1 MELSVPRCS
10 SSRSRRLRAVAT
22 KRRLWELSKSEHA
35 VGMDPMASTFYPAEF
50 YMASHHFLA
59 TLISQTSNVC
69 QAILES
75 VTQQKVPFHPE
86 ESGHDDDRGVQ
97 EEFVPHSAYVA
108 NEDSI
113 EFQDVPPDMS
123 VEKIAPTLNPDDQ
136 AIQMKYEARFIGNPW
151 FFLLPEECARISS
164 TSLSN
169 RENCHWGRNVHHD
182 TYVTEGYEAP
192 KSDASIIIDT
202 QLAEDACGQVSPPS
216 LATSPWEVAASA
228 GRDGQEQSASAL
240 ADQGAVDARTAVMML
255 DMNDM
260 VQAELER
267 IRQNTEKR
275 FVAFEADIEMILND
289 RSRLATEN
297 RELQRKYQSLKD
309 MYLDLCAKS

>member
-22 KRRLWELSKSEHA
+22 QRRLWEHA
-35 VGMDPMASTFYPAEF
+35 VRMDPMASTFYPAEF
-50 YMASHHFLA
+50 CMASHHFLA
-59 TLISQTSNVC
+59 ILISQTSNVC

-108 NEDSI
+108 NEDFI
-113 EFQDVPPDMS
+113 QFHDVPPDMS

-136 AIQMKYEARFIGNPW
+136 AILMKYEARFIGNPW

-192 KSDASIIIDT
+192 KSETPTEKDFSCDSVAPTRMYADFTDFMKVHNLPRYVLGAKTESEEDELLQQEAHELEEAAEEEDVLLQQEMHDLEEEEDEKWPQQDSAYEEEPMPIID
-202 QLAEDACGQVSPPS
+202 LSKYEPEDRRG
-216 LATSPWEVAASA
+216 
-228 GRDGQEQSASAL
+228 
-240 ADQGAVDARTAVMML
+240 
-255 DMNDM
+255 
-260 VQAELER
+260 
-267 IRQNTEKR
+267 
-275 FVAFEADIEMILND
+275 
-289 RSRLATEN
+289 
-297 RELQRKYQSLKD
+297 
-309 MYLDLCAKS
+309 

>member
-1 MELSVPRCS
+1 MSEFRMLHNACHRWPCSSDSEPPGFDIEPSVPRCPP
-10 SSRSRRLRAVAT
+10 SRCRRVRSAAT
-22 KRRLWELSKSEHA
+22 KKRLWELAKASNQQTICATPWESAPYAFGKQQHTVTLSELQDKLNCIECLIVRLHGMQDRRTAGEDAQQQQSDIA
-35 VGMDPMASTFYPAEF
+35 VT
-50 YMASHHFLA
+50 
-59 TLISQTSNVC
+59 C
-69 QAILES
+69 
-75 VTQQKVPFHPE
+75 HP
-86 ESGHDDDRGVQ
+86 V
-97 EEFVPHSAYVA
+97 SA
-108 NEDSI
+108 
-113 EFQDVPPDMS
+113 
-123 VEKIAPTLNPDDQ
+123 LNPQ
-136 AIQMKYEARFIGNPW
+136 A
-151 FFLLPEECARISS
+151 PEFRSQQEHVFA
-164 TSLSN
+164 
-169 RENCHWGRNVHHD
+169 G
-182 TYVTEGYEAP
+182 
-192 KSDASIIIDT
+192 DT

-228 GRDGQEQSASAL
+228 GRDGQEQSASVL